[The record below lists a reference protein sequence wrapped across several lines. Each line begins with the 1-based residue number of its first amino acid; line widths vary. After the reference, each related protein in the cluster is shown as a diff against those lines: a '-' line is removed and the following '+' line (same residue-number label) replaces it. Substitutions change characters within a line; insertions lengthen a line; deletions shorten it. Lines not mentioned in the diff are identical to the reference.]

1 LEQTPLPVGC
11 GDPVVATVLASGGH
25 VCDTVSATA
34 DRYITAPLLFTPTEN
49 PALPV
54 LRPVATCVA
63 TETDA
68 LDSGIMQTSMT
79 MDPENNDAES
89 MVDCPSKK

>member
-1 LEQTPLPVGC
+1 LEQTPLPVGS

-34 DRYITAPLLFTPTEN
+34 DRYSTAPLLFTPTEN
-49 PALPV
+49 PAL
-54 LRPVATCVA
+54 PVATCVA

-89 MVDCPSKK
+89 IVDCPSKK